1 MDLAALGT
9 FIGNIGFPVACAIG
23 MAWFIY
29 KIYTN
34 TTKQNEENMKQVQ
47 ARCLAR
53 EEKLYDEIEKNRKI
67 NEKAIETI
75 AHYAEKLDII
85 QKDIG
90 EIKNDI
96 VVITTKMEG

>member
-1 MDLAALGT
+1 MDLNTLGA
-9 FIGNIGFPVACAIG
+9 FIGTIGFPIACAIG

-29 KIYTN
+29 KIYVN
-34 TTKQNEENMKQVQ
+34 TTKQNKENMEQVQ
-47 ARCLAR
+47 ARCKER
-53 EEKLYDEIEKNRKI
+53 EEKLYQEIEKNREI
-67 NEKAIETI
+67 NNKAIDTI

>member
-1 MDLAALGT
+1 MDLTTIGSLIGT
-9 FIGNIGFPVACAIG
+9 IGFPIVCALG

-29 KIYTN
+29 KIYLN
-34 TTKQNEENMKQVQ
+34 TTKENQENMKQVQ

-53 EEKLYDEIEKNRKI
+53 EEKLYNEIEKNRKI
-67 NEKAIETI
+67 NERAIETI

>member
-1 MDLAALGT
+1 MDLNTVGA
-9 FIGNIGFPVACAIG
+9 FIGTIGFPIACAIG

-29 KIYTN
+29 KIYVN
-34 TTKQNEENMKQVQ
+34 TTKQNKENMEQVQ
-47 ARCLAR
+47 ARCKER
-53 EEKLYDEIEKNRKI
+53 EEKLYKEIEKNREI
-67 NEKAIETI
+67 NNKAIDTI